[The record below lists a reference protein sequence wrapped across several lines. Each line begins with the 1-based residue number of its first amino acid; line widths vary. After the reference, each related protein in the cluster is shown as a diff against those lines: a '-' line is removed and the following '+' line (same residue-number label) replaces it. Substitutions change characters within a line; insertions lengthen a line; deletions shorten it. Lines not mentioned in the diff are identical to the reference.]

1 MGLYNQSLNENI
13 DNVQLKETIGKGGS
27 GGGSDL
33 HVYSEEE
40 HIVGTWID
48 GRPVYE
54 SIYTFSA
61 ANDFQWHW
69 FMDLGLGDIYLISF
83 EPLPEISGVTTD
95 DTKYSRMYN
104 VGPWTFGVKVGT
116 SFSPIVDGKVII
128 RYVKRT

>member
-1 MGLYNQSLNENI
+1 MGLYNEALNQNI
-13 DNVQLKETIGKGGS
+13 DNLQVNSKLGNGGES
-27 GGGSDL
+27 L
-33 HVYSEEE
+33 HNYSEEE

-54 SIYTFSA
+54 AIYTFSA

-69 FMDLGLGDIYLISF
+69 FMDLGFGDIELISF
-83 EPLPEISGVTTD
+83 EPLADISSVTTD
-95 DTKYSRMYN
+95 SNQYARMYN

-116 SFSPIVDGKVII
+116 GFSEIVNGKVII